1 MLVFSEF
8 ARAVLRDIPSG
19 MRLNESQIRFV
30 WRLIK
35 AVAHAEGGARSA
47 SPESATVGID
57 EFILFLNE
65 SGEMTLMRYR
75 ALTSRD
81 KPAPERR
88 ASTGRLV
95 TSDNVLKAEKNVVF
109 LLEEEEI
116 GTARVNMQEFAEQA
130 ARFSGA
136 ERGMSTMSHT
146 RCLLALPYT

>member
-1 MLVFSEF
+1 MKLFNFYDKSRNGVLVFPEF

-19 MRLNESQIRFV
+19 MRLNDSQIRFI

-35 AVAHAEGGARSA
+35 AVVQAQAQGSGRLAR
-47 SPESATVGID
+47 EMATVGID

-75 ALTSRD
+75 ALTNRN
-81 KPAPERR
+81 KPAPQRR

-95 TSDNVLKAEKNVVF
+95 TEETVLKAEKNIVF

-136 ERGMSTMSHT
+136 ERG
-146 RCLLALPYT
+146 